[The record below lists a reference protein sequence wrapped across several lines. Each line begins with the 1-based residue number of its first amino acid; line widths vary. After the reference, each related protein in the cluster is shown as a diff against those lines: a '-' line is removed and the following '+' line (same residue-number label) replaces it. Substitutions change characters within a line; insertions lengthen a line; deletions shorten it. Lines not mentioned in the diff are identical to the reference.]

1 MQAIQNQTPD
11 QVVYRSKFQ
20 CEANDCQLIME
31 AIRRLI
37 EGTWELRDEDL
48 SYAWE
53 LLPRVREAL
62 SSHIRSEERL
72 LFPNLNAKK
81 RAAHHLDHLCLIEQL
96 KVVQEA
102 LESVDS
108 IRFHLALATL
118 VKLLDAHH
126 MVHDSVVAK
135 CEKPDCSC
143 NRENPRLR
151 SLD

>member
-1 MQAIQNQTPD
+1 MQAIQNQAIE
-11 QVVYRSKFQ
+11 QIVYRSKFQ
-20 CEANDCQLIME
+20 CEASDCQLIME

-62 SSHIRSEERL
+62 SSHIKSEERL
-72 LFPNLNAKK
+72 LFPDLNAQE
-81 RAAHHLDHLCLIEQL
+81 RAAHHLDHLCLTEQL

-108 IRFHLALATL
+108 IRFHLAHATL
-118 VKLLDAHH
+118 VKLLDVHH
-126 MVHDSVVAK
+126 REHDSVVAR

-143 NRENPRLR
+143 NRVD
-151 SLD
+151 SV